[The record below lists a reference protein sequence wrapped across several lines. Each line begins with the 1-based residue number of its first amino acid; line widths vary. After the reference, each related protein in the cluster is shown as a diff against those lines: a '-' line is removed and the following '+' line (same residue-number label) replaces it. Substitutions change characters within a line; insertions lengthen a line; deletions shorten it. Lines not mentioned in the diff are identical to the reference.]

1 VTRLHIREFDLPD
14 YEEVVNLWR
23 DVELTPRPGDDL
35 EGIRLKLERDA
46 DLFLVAEENH
56 EIIGTVMGAWDGRRA
71 WIYRLAV
78 KADRQ
83 RSGVGRALIG
93 KLERR
98 LIEKG
103 TLKVNAQIYL
113 WNKKSLKFFRSI
125 GYELQPDLVM
135 VGKALK

>member
-1 VTRLHIREFDLPD
+1 MG
-14 YEEVVNLWR
+14 
-23 DVELTPRPGDDL
+23 LTPRPGDDL
-35 EGIRLKLERDA
+35 DGIKLKLEHDA

-78 KADRQ
+78 RADRQ
-83 RSGVGRALIG
+83 RSGVGKALIG
-93 KLERR
+93 ELERR
-98 LIEKG
+98 LIKKG

-113 WNKKSLKFFRSI
+113 WNKKSLDFFKSI
-125 GYELQPDLVM
+125 GYELQPDLAM